1 MVYQRPKRNPLR
13 FKSSS
18 PESTLATRKSG
29 QCGVTPAVFGET
41 FLGQKSSHSHP
52 PPVSAH
58 RRGRL
63 SHSNQVRTMVL
74 KALLTVLAAPTVTS
88 MSELETSAHPQAMW
102 RGTRLS
108 RLP

>member
-1 MVYQRPKRNPLR
+1 MWGHPR
-13 FKSSS
+13 
-18 PESTLATRKSG
+18 
-29 QCGVTPAVFGET
+29 GVGET

-52 PPVSAH
+52 YLVSAH

-88 MSELETSAHPQAMW
+88 MSEPGTSAYSRMMR
-102 RGTRLS
+102 RGARLS
-108 RLP
+108 RSLP